1 MYLVAGIIEISLPVV
16 VILYVRKKYDLSL
29 VVVALGGG
37 MFLLSLVRIPLNSF
51 VASNLSRYLFGPS
64 LLVLSALFPSLT
76 AGVFEEGCR
85 FAGYKYAFGP
95 DARNF
100 KNGLLYGAGHGGA
113 ESILLRGVNNVIL
126 FFFLMFAPALLPAL
140 ALAQVQAVPLYL
152 PLVGAVEG
160 VLAFCI
166 QVGLS
171 IVVLQCFLKNSRKY
185 LGYAVGFHTLIDF
198 TVIMAAQ
205 KSIFLSEALLGV
217 FAVLSLYFIWKFRS
231 SP

>member
-16 VILYVRKKYDLSL
+16 VILYLRKKYDLSF

-51 VASNLSRYLFGPS
+51 VASNLSRYFFGTS
-64 LLVLSALFPSLT
+64 LLVVSALFPSLT
-76 AGVFEEGCR
+76 AGLFEEGCR
-85 FAGYKYAFGP
+85 FAGYKYAFRS
-95 DARNF
+95 DARSF
-100 KNGLLYGAGHGGA
+100 RNGLLYGAGHGGT
-113 ESILLRGVNNVIL
+113 ESVLLRGVNSLIL
-126 FFFLMFAPALLPAL
+126 FSILMYAPALLPAPV
-140 ALAQVQAVPLYL
+140 LAQVRAVPLYL

-160 VLAFCI
+160 TLALCI

-171 IVVLQCFLKNSRKY
+171 IVVLQCFLKGSRKY

-205 KSIFLSEALLGV
+205 KSIFLSEALLSV
-217 FAVLSLYFIWKFRS
+217 FAVVSIYFIWKFRS